1 MRTEVEDDKFHACF
15 AAHFDDVWRFA
26 RRRCHSADVAD
37 DLTAETFAVAWRRRA
52 DLPEGHEAR
61 LWLFGAARKV
71 LANHKRAER
80 RRRQLVKRLEA
91 LWSPPVAD
99 DRDEGGVLRAAL
111 ATLSSAERDLLIMAA
126 WDELPVRD
134 IAVLLGLTPNA
145 VSIRLHK
152 ARKRLADVLPKDAAG
167 SRTGTGRSR
176 LLEGEV

>member
-1 MRTEVEDDKFHACF
+1 MRAKVEDDEFHACF

-26 RRRCHSADVAD
+26 RRRCRSADVAD

-71 LANHKRAER
+71 LANHERGER
-80 RRRQLVKRLEA
+80 RRWQLVERLEA
-91 LWSPPVAD
+91 LWSPPAAE
-99 DRDEGGVLRAAL
+99 DRDEGGALRAAL
-111 ATLSSAERDLLIMAA
+111 AALRPADRDLLVMAA

-134 IAVLLGLTPNA
+134 IAVLLGVTPNA

-152 ARKRLADVLPKDAAG
+152 ARKRLAAALPKDAVG

-176 LLEGEV
+176 LMEGEV